1 MKRSFPAILVAFA
14 LAAGVFAWV
23 QYSGASSLRQLIAD
37 STAEREAALKAT
49 RAAEAELARVK
60 AEADLAK
67 ENIAR
72 LTAERDAA
80 LAQARNAPLAGAVP
94 TAPGAPKPGAETG
107 GKGMMQGFAK
117 MFSTEEGKKMMRA
130 QMSMALK
137 MQYGS
142 LAKDLKLDPK
152 VADQVLGLLADRQAA
167 LSEAAF
173 GAMKSDGLDE
183 AGTSEMTAKAAALQ
197 KEYDEKLKAVLG
209 AEGMAQLK
217 DYERTLGDRMM
228 LAMHEQQF
236 AAAGSALEPAQRDGL
251 LRVMADE
258 RKRTPP
264 SAFDMN
270 NQGDPA
276 KQIAAMRDDA
286 AVENWLKQ
294 EDAYQQRVLQNATQV
309 LSPDQVNALRES
321 FKQQLDMQR
330 FGIKMSKEMFK
341 GPTDGAS
348 VIVAPGAK

>member
-1 MKRSFPAILVAFA
+1 MKRSLPAILVALVLA
-14 LAAGVFAWV
+14 AAGVAWV
-23 QYSGASSLRQLIAD
+23 QYSGASSLRQQVAE
-37 STAEREAALKAT
+37 STAAREAALKSAQ
-49 RAAEAELARVK
+49 AAEAELARLK

-67 ENIAR
+67 ENITR

-80 LAQARNAPLAGAVP
+80 LSRAKSAPVAGIPPEMAVP
-94 TAPGAPKPGAETG
+94 PKASPDSG
-107 GKGMMQGFAK
+107 GKDMMEGFAK

-130 QMSMALK
+130 QMSMAMK

-152 VADQVLGLLADRQAA
+152 VADQVLGLLADRQSAI
-167 LSEAAF
+167 SEVAF
-173 GAMKSDGLDE
+173 GAMKNGKLDE
-183 AGTSEMTAKAAALQ
+183 TTSKEMAEKSTALK
-197 KEYDEKLKAVLG
+197 KEYDGKLKAVLG
-209 AEGMAQLK
+209 DGGMAQMN

-236 AAAGSALEPAQRDGL
+236 AASGSALEQSQRDGL
-251 LRVMADE
+251 LQVMKEE
-258 RKRTPP
+258 RMKTPP

-276 KQIAAMRDDA
+276 KQMSAMRDDA
-286 AVENWLKQ
+286 AVEAWLKQ
-294 EDAYQQRVLQNATQV
+294 EEAYQQRVLQNSTQV
-309 LSPDQVNALRES
+309 LTPDQVNALRDS

-341 GPTDGAS
+341 GSGSGAA
-348 VIVAPGAK
+348 VIVAPTK